1 MADTNIFVDIRTL
14 DGDDLGAAA
23 AVVAV
28 GGGGVA
34 VVVVVFAEPIVSGA
48 SLIGRNNA
56 DENWRQNFGF
66 SSFLN
71 RKEQSSGAQDTNSA
85 LLSKSNHYKCGC
97 SQWPSVLCNS
107 LSLQLI

>member
-1 MADTNIFVDIRTL
+1 MKFLAKWTHCLTRWWLTRTFL
-14 DGDDLGAAA
+14 STSGHWNDGDDLGAAA
-23 AVVAV
+23 AVVVAVVAV
-28 GGGGVA
+28 GDVGDVGDVGGVA

-71 RKEQSSGAQDTNSA
+71 R
-85 LLSKSNHYKCGC
+85 
-97 SQWPSVLCNS
+97 
-107 LSLQLI
+107 

>member
-1 MADTNIFVDIRTL
+1 MRFFLSKVSKLRPRSRRFEIFGEVDSLPHQVVADTNIFVDIRTL
-14 DGDDLGAAA
+14 DGDDLGAAD
-23 AVVAV
+23 AV
-28 GGGGVA
+28 GVA

-71 RKEQSSGAQDTNSA
+71 R
-85 LLSKSNHYKCGC
+85 
-97 SQWPSVLCNS
+97 
-107 LSLQLI
+107 